1 LACGFKP
8 AERYQ
13 KDATPQAQQKGLSI
27 RFEAAPIRESSLTD
41 PSRVRQIASNLVNNA
56 IKYSDRGEI
65 VVRLALTRANTA
77 EVGTPLLQ
85 IDVED
90 QGNGIPVA
98 QIKTMFAPFTQ
109 LDQSNT
115 RRHEGIGMGLAIVK
129 GLVELL
135 HGDIK
140 VKSEVGQGSC
150 FTVLLPSLRTMES
163 PSETVSLE
171 APTAESSTFN
181 GRRVLIV
188 DDQQAVRESF
198 ARLLESMRIKFD
210 VSPDADDALRMLSID
225 SYDALLLDIQMP
237 GKDGFAVIHELRKKT
252 GPNSQ
257 IPIIG
262 VSAFAPEMLD
272 QTKAN
277 MFVDYLMKPVRGDT
291 LRTALIKAMAHL

>member
-1 LACGFKP
+1 M
-8 AERYQ
+8 
-13 KDATPQAQQKGLSI
+13 
-27 RFEAAPIRESSLTD
+27 
-41 PSRVRQIASNLVNNA
+41 
-56 IKYSDRGEI
+56 
-65 VVRLALTRANTA
+65 RLALTRANTA